1 MKRETIKKRIHGYI
15 KSSTV
20 PSNGAVT
27 IPFDGSTYVLAKAFA
42 VYGNT
47 N

>member
-20 PSNGAVT
+20 PGNGAVT